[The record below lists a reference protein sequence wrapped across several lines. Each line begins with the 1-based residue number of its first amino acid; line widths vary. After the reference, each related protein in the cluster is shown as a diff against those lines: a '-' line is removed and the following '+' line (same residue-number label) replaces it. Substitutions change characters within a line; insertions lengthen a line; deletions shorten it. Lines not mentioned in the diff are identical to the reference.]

1 MYLPVLQF
9 GKPHAQRQTR
19 GVADV
24 SAKRTVVE
32 YASAQ
37 QSRGRDLYQS
47 SHILSFYA
55 FQEASKSCTTSM
67 SACASCSFQV
77 LYLFRLPSFDFIRSM
92 VLTLEQALY
101 VHDDLFRCRRGQ
113 PPRAGIVAAGPSV
126 IQMRVGNRV
135 GSKRTC
141 IVGIRFVAV
150 LVGSEARHA
159 EDVLGCLRRTSES
172 LPER

>member
-47 SHILSFYA
+47 SHNPFILCVPGGIEVMHDIDECLRKLLFQILYFFGLSFLRLHQIDGLYT
-55 FQEASKSCTTSM
+55 QQT
-67 SACASCSFQV
+67 V
-77 LYLFRLPSFDFIRSM
+77 NIDNYLFG
-92 VLTLEQALY
+92 
-101 VHDDLFRCRRGQ
+101 CR
-113 PPRAGIVAAGPSV
+113 
-126 IQMRVGNRV
+126 
-135 GSKRTC
+135 
-141 IVGIRFVAV
+141 
-150 LVGSEARHA
+150 
-159 EDVLGCLRRTSES
+159 
-172 LPER
+172 

>member
-47 SHILSFYA
+47 SHNPFILCVPGGIEVMHDIDERLCQLF
-55 FQEASKSCTTSM
+55 
-67 SACASCSFQV
+67 FQV
-77 LYLFRLPSFDFIRSM
+77 LYLFRLPLLRLHQVDGPD
-92 VLTLEQALY
+92 TEQALY
-101 VHDDLFRCRRGQ
+101 CSR
-113 PPRAGIVAAGPSV
+113 
-126 IQMRVGNRV
+126 
-135 GSKRTC
+135 
-141 IVGIRFVAV
+141 
-150 LVGSEARHA
+150 
-159 EDVLGCLRRTSES
+159 
-172 LPER
+172 

>member
-47 SHILSFYA
+47 SHNPFILCVPGGIEVMHDIDERLCQLF
-55 FQEASKSCTTSM
+55 
-67 SACASCSFQV
+67 FQV
-77 LYLFRLPSFDFIRSM
+77 LYLFRLPLLRLHQVD
-92 VLTLEQALY
+92 VLTLSRLSM
-101 VHDDLFRCRRGQ
+101 FT
-113 PPRAGIVAAGPSV
+113 
-126 IQMRVGNRV
+126 M
-135 GSKRTC
+135 TC
-141 IVGIRFVAV
+141 LGA
-150 LVGSEARHA
+150 A
-159 EDVLGCLRRTSES
+159 EDNRPV
-172 LPER
+172 PE